1 LFIIIIKLQLIA
13 YQSVLMLRK
22 RDSFKQLVA
31 YPDTDW
37 SSGPAKELL
46 SGMLM
51 TACDLGA
58 ITKPWDIQQQVADLV
73 AQEFFEQGDL
83 EQQKFGAPTVCINIF
98 TPLIVL
104 SGQ

>member
-1 LFIIIIKLQLIA
+1 
-13 YQSVLMLRK
+13 
-22 RDSFKQLVA
+22 VA

-83 EQQKFGAPTVCINIF
+83 EQQKFGAPTVITF
-98 TPLIVL
+98 L
-104 SGQ
+104 SLLFSAIH